1 MVPEIRSTT
10 NRIFSHFVP
19 FIALLYGVNNP
30 ENQKFWKN
38 IIVKNKGGGG
48 GVVTILLK
56 NKQKKKKKWLCGLQK
71 QIKMWKNFRQL
82 NIFLKKELDL
92 VDY

>member
-48 GVVTILLK
+48 GFVTFWFNDKQMK
-56 NKQKKKKKWLCGLQK
+56 NKEWLCGLQK

>member
-48 GVVTILLK
+48 GLWHFDSTTNKWRIKSDYVGYK
-56 NKQKKKKKWLCGLQK
+56 NKLKCGK
-71 QIKMWKNFRQL
+71 I
-82 NIFLKKELDL
+82 LDN
-92 VDY
+92 